1 MGAGDRAASKKYQQR
16 QGGGGKK
23 KELDK
28 CLVPGCNWKHS
39 WKECWSR
46 PDGWKPQGY
55 PGEAPPVTRPEWVE
69 TRMKNGAWN
78 KKGSKEKA
86 AAAAANEDKKGK
98 EDSSDDGFSFLSLE
112 KETALAGRVLA
123 DPNQLILDSGATC
136 GMVPRRDLFTTYHSL
151 PPNSRNVIVG
161 SGDTHQAIGIGTI
174 IVKGKEGEVLN
185 LKGVLHVP
193 GLAANLL
200 SCSQL
205 ARQEYICTFTMGG
218 CTVRKGGAVVME
230 AKLEKGLYLVPVCV
244 PHVEK
249 AHGVE
254 AKDAACSTRW
264 RDVEQVMADL
274 LHLCMGHAGRQQL
287 VECVKKGELKGV
299 EIKECGGQPSKCPD
313 CTTGKLPRTSF
324 PTSTTRA
331 SAPLE
336 LVHTDVCGPMQT
348 PEREKGSK
356 YFITFLDDF
365 SRLSWVT
372 LVRSR
377 MRWPRIWI
385 LSLLSVAYTP
395 QQNGAAERLNRTL
408 IDLARAMLPR
418 VQLDHTWW
426 GAAVQYANWVKN
438 RMGSKGLEGK
448 SPYFMWTRKVASVSM
463 ARVWGCMTQ
472 FKVPD
477 QQRRKL
483 DPQAQWGIFLGVLE
497 RSKAWMLWSVA
508 DQRVVESRDVVFHEG
523 LSYKG
528 WKERGASTVGSSLQD
543 PYTSSIFEGAWEDP
557 GEEPQGQQQQE
568 KPQHPPQQ
576 HTPPVP
582 VGRWQQLLQQQL
594 PKSPRSPMK
603 RLTWREKLQILEQ
616 GEASPLSR
624 TTRISRPPERF
635 TPSAQYACMHDHESV
650 KEALS
655 RPEWVESMREELE
668 SHKVNE
674 SFELVDPA
682 CVPPGM
688 EVFTLVGKPTTLR
701 GSLGMAASSGFHIHH
716 MDVTTAYLHGV
727 LKEELYMR
735 QPPGFDDGSGSVCW
749 LKKSIYGLK
758 QAPRQWYLKF
768 DEALM
773 DFGFER
779 SECDPALHHL
789 VRDEGRLSLYLYV
802 DDILLMS
809 SSMVLLDEVKGLL
822 SSRFRMKD
830 LGDAKYYLGVQ
841 IECDESGILI
851 HHERYIL
858 NMLESFGLSEAN
870 PVRTPLPTGFDVH
883 ANAEEPLLRDEL
895 VQLYQGIV
903 GTLMYASTTTQLQI
917 AYAVSQ
923 LSKSGIF
930 YPAHSKPQV
939 ELVGFSDADYA
950 GDSADRKS
958 HTGYV
963 YCLNGAAISWQSKRQ
978 PVVALSTIES
988 EYISLCQC
996 IQEGVWLKRLF
1007 GEFGHELAGGVPV
1020 FVDNQSAIALAQNA
1034 CLHGRTKH
1042 MQVRWH
1048 FIREMVAS
1056 GEVILWWCPTNR
1068 QAADILTKPLPFE
1081 RHGVCMSLMG
1091 MQPHVGMVP
1100 EQDVGGLVLLCLDDI
1115 MLWTAPLPGQ
1125 GGVE

>member
-1 MGAGDRAASKKYQQR
+1 MEGQLELLKMLIDLKGKQGAAAQAWKRVQDRHVQKGLLSILTWRKQFYTMERNYGDGETMVQYLQRVDEYVKALEELNYKVDEKEIIYTALQGLDQEANEALLQYLHLEQQKWTKAWIWEVLVSDEARKRDAGRGVEGRMGAGGRAASKKYQQR

-28 CLVPGCNWKHS
+28 
-39 WKECWSR
+39 
-46 PDGWKPQGY
+46 
-55 PGEAPPVTRPEWVE
+55 PEWVE
-69 TRMKNGAWN
+69 RRMKNGAWN

-98 EDSSDDGFSFLSLE
+98 EDSPDDGFSFLSLE

-136 GMVPRRDLFTTYHSL
+136 GM
-151 PPNSRNVIVG
+151 
-161 SGDTHQAIGIGTI
+161 
-174 IVKGKEGEVLN
+174 
-185 LKGVLHVP
+185 
-193 GLAANLL
+193 
-200 SCSQL
+200 
-205 ARQEYICTFTMGG
+205 
-218 CTVRKGGAVVME
+218 
-230 AKLEKGLYLVPVCV
+230 
-244 PHVEK
+244 
-249 AHGVE
+249 
-254 AKDAACSTRW
+254 
-264 RDVEQVMADL
+264 
-274 LHLCMGHAGRQQL
+274 
-287 VECVKKGELKGV
+287 
-299 EIKECGGQPSKCPD
+299 
-313 CTTGKLPRTSF
+313 
-324 PTSTTRA
+324 
-331 SAPLE
+331 
-336 LVHTDVCGPMQT
+336 
-348 PEREKGSK
+348 
-356 YFITFLDDF
+356 
-365 SRLSWVT
+365 
-372 LVRSR
+372 
-377 MRWPRIWI
+377 
-385 LSLLSVAYTP
+385 
-395 QQNGAAERLNRTL
+395 
-408 IDLARAMLPR
+408 
-418 VQLDHTWW
+418 
-426 GAAVQYANWVKN
+426 
-438 RMGSKGLEGK
+438 
-448 SPYFMWTRKVASVSM
+448 
-463 ARVWGCMTQ
+463 

-483 DPQAQWGIFLGVLE
+483 DPKAQWGIFLGVSE

-528 WKERGASTVGSSLQD
+528 WKERGASTVGSSLLD

-557 GEEPQGQQQQE
+557 REEVQEQQEEQKAAAPQHEESPTAGSTPDPNAPAHDPEQPQGQQQQQQE
-568 KPQHPPQQ
+568 KPQQPPQQ

-582 VGRWQQLLQQQL
+582 VGRWQQLL

-603 RLTWREKLQILEQ
+603 RVTWREKLQSLEQ
-616 GEASPLSR
+616 GEASPLR
-624 TTRISRPPERF
+624 HTTRISRPPERF
-635 TPSAQYACMHDHESV
+635 TPSAQYACMHDHEVHDLEECMLVDADGGAHGLDFCLMGQVHEPKSV

-682 CVPPGM
+682 RVPPGM
-688 EVFTLVGKPTTLR
+688 EVFTPVGKPTTLR

-716 MDVTTAYLHGV
+716 MDVTNAYLHGV
-727 LKEELYMR
+727 LKEELYMK
-735 QPPGFDDGSGSVCW
+735 QPPGIDDGSGRVCR
-749 LKKSIYGLK
+749 LRKSIYGLK

-779 SECDPALHHL
+779 SECDPALYHL

-802 DDILLMS
+802 DDILLMTL
-809 SSMVLLDEVKGLL
+809 SMVLLDEVKGLL

-830 LGDAKYYLGVQ
+830 LGEAKYYLGVQ
-841 IECDESGILI
+841 IERDESGILI

-870 PVRTPLPTGFDVH
+870 PMRTPLPIGFDVH
-883 ANAEEPLLRDEL
+883 AHAEEPLLRDEL
-895 VQLYQGIV
+895 VQLYQSIV
-903 GTLMYASTTTQLQI
+903 GSLMYASTTTQPQI

-930 YPAHSKPQV
+930 YPAHNKPQV

-978 PVVALSTIES
+978 PVVAFSTTES
-988 EYISLCQC
+988 EYISMCQC

-1007 GEFGHELAGGVPV
+1007 EEFGHELAGGVPV

-1042 MQVRWH
+1042 MQVQWH

-1056 GEVILWWCPTNR
+1056 GEVFLLWCPTNR

-1091 MQPHVGMVP
+1091 MQPHVGMVL
-1100 EQDVGGLVLLCLDDI
+1100 EQDVGWLVLLCLDDI

>member
-1 MGAGDRAASKKYQQR
+1 M
-16 QGGGGKK
+16 
-23 KELDK
+23 
-28 CLVPGCNWKHS
+28 
-39 WKECWSR
+39 
-46 PDGWKPQGY
+46 
-55 PGEAPPVTRPEWVE
+55 
-69 TRMKNGAWN
+69 
-78 KKGSKEKA
+78 
-86 AAAAANEDKKGK
+86 
-98 EDSSDDGFSFLSLE
+98 
-112 KETALAGRVLA
+112 
-123 DPNQLILDSGATC
+123 
-136 GMVPRRDLFTTYHSL
+136 
-151 PPNSRNVIVG
+151 
-161 SGDTHQAIGIGTI
+161 
-174 IVKGKEGEVLN
+174 
-185 LKGVLHVP
+185 
-193 GLAANLL
+193 
-200 SCSQL
+200 
-205 ARQEYICTFTMGG
+205 
-218 CTVRKGGAVVME
+218 VRKGGAVVME
-230 AKLEKGLYLVPVCV
+230 AKLEKGLYFVPVCV

-254 AKDAACSTRW
+254 AEDAACSTRS
-264 RDVEQVMADL
+264 RDVEQVTADL
-274 LHLCMGHAGRQQL
+274 LHICMGHAGRQQL

-299 EIKECGGQPSKCPD
+299 EIKEGGGQPSKCPD
-313 CTTGKLPRTSF
+313 CMTGKLPMTSF
-324 PTSTTRA
+324 PTPTTRA

-372 LVRSR
+372 LVKTKDEVAKVFK
-377 MRWPRIWI
+377 RWIRYAEREAGAK
-385 LSLLSVAYTP
+385 LSVAYTP
-395 QQNGAAERLNRTL
+395 QKNGAAERLNRTL
-408 IDLARAMLPR
+408 IDLARAMLAHA
-418 VQLDHTWW
+418 QLDHTWW

-448 SPYFMWTRKVASVSM
+448 SPYFMWTRKVPSVSM
-463 ARVWGCMTQ
+463 ARV
-472 FKVPD
+472 
-477 QQRRKL
+477 
-483 DPQAQWGIFLGVLE
+483 
-497 RSKAWMLWSVA
+497 VA
-508 DQRVVESRDVVFHEG
+508 VQRVLESRDVVFHEG

-528 WKERGASTVGSSLQD
+528 WKKHGASTVGSSFSD

-557 GEEPQGQQQQE
+557 GEEVQEQQEEQKAAAPHHEESPTAGSTPDPNAPAHDSEQPQGQQQQQD
-568 KPQHPPQQ
+568 KPQQPPQQ

-594 PKSPRSPMK
+594 SKSPRSPMK
-603 RLTWREKLQILEQ
+603 RVTWREKLQSLEQ
-616 GEASPLSR
+616 GEASPVRR

-635 TPSAQYACMHDHESV
+635 TPSAQYACMHDHEVHDLEECMLVDADGGAHGLDFCLMGQVHEPKSV

-682 CVPPGM
+682 CVPLGM
-688 EVFTLVGKPTTLR
+688 KVLRCQWVWKYKHKADGSIERPKYRLVAMGNTQTRGVHYDQVFTPVGKPTTPR
-701 GSLGMAASSGFHIHH
+701 GSLGMAVSSGFHIHH

-735 QPPGFDDGSGSVCW
+735 QPPGFDDGSGRVCR
-749 LKKSIYGLK
+749 LRKSIYGLK

-779 SECDPALHHL
+779 SECDPALYHL
-789 VRDEGRLSLYLYV
+789 VRDEGRSSLYLYV

-809 SSMVLLDEVKGLL
+809 SSMVLLDEVKSLL

-830 LGDAKYYLGVQ
+830 LGEAKYYLGVQ
-841 IECDESGILI
+841 IERDESGILI
-851 HHERYIL
+851 HQERYIL

-883 ANAEEPLLRDEL
+883 VHAEEPLLRDEL
-895 VQLYQGIV
+895 VQLYQSIV
-903 GTLMYASTTTQLQI
+903 GSLMYASTTTQPQI
-917 AYAVSQ
+917 TYAVSQ
-923 LSKSGIF
+923 LSKVVSCPKAFHLQATTRVLRYLKGCVKSGIF

-958 HTGYV
+958 HTSYV

-978 PVVALSTIES
+978 PMVALSTTES

-1007 GEFGHELAGGVPV
+1007 GEFGHEFDGGVPV
-1020 FVDNQSAIALAQNA
+1020 FVDNQSAISLAQNA
-1034 CLHGRTKH
+1034 CLHGRIKH

-1048 FIREMVAS
+1048 FIKEMVAS

-1081 RHGVCMSLMG
+1081 WHGVCMSLMG
-1091 MQPHVGMVP
+1091 MQPHVGMVL
-1100 EQDVGGLVLLCLDDI
+1100 EHDVGGLVLLCLNDI
-1115 MLWTAPLPGQ
+1115 MLWMAPLPGQ